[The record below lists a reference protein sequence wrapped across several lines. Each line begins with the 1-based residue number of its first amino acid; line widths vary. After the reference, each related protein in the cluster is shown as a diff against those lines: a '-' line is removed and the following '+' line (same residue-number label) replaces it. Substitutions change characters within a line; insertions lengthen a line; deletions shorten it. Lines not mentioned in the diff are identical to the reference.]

1 VVTTPEDR
9 GGMPADFEASLPG
22 LACSIAHMNAIDAFA
37 TR

>member
-1 VVTTPEDR
+1 
-9 GGMPADFEASLPG
+9 MPADFEASLPG

>member
-1 VVTTPEDR
+1 
-9 GGMPADFEASLPG
+9 MPADFEAPLRG